1 MKIFNFFKKLLNK
14 NVEVITKPEKT
25 FKDLQIF
32 DTVWI
37 KENGIIYKG
46 WVFEISR
53 RCITVVYGNDLKDY
67 KFQIPKPLNVVKV
80 EQDNKILYCNER

>member
-1 MKIFNFFKKLLNK
+1 MLNK

-25 FKDLQIF
+25 FKDLQVF

-37 KENGIIYKG
+37 KENGIIYNG

-67 KFQIPKPLNVVKV
+67 KFQIPRPLSLV
-80 EQDNKILYCNER
+80 EITQDNKTLYCNELQRN